1 MEESSQSDKEFEWD
15 HLNIEKKHELCVQ
28 LLKKTKREKSVLFV
42 KNKNLKNTI
51 KNMEIELCKIKDAL
65 RVEECKFL
73 QLYEKLNTKTRERL
87 ESKAREERL
96 SESVDILH
104 SRLQREISRR
114 ELLEEKIK
122 MVRGHLCKG
131 FQVLSMELIEGGKEG
146 FRGWGRE
153 LREGEAPPRIF
164 YTTAQPL
171 NSLFVYRVAWNM
183 ASLSYKSS
191 ENSGFHSIESRCKF

>member
-1 MEESSQSDKEFEWD
+1 MSAQLRSRGWAFHPFSS
-15 HLNIEKKHELCVQ
+15 NAG
-28 LLKKTKREKSVLFV
+28 KTKYVYSIYGDVF
-42 KNKNLKNTI
+42 
-51 KNMEIELCKIKDAL
+51 
-65 RVEECKFL
+65 
-73 QLYEKLNTKTRERL
+73 QRERL

-131 FQVLSMELIEGGKEG
+131 FLVLSMELIEGGKEG

-153 LREGEAPPRIF
+153 LREGEGVGGVGSFGMGRPPPPPRIF
-164 YTTAQPL
+164 YTIAQPL

-191 ENSGFHSIESRCKF
+191 ENSGFHSIESR

>member
-1 MEESSQSDKEFEWD
+1 MSAQLRSRGWAFHPFSS
-15 HLNIEKKHELCVQ
+15 NAG
-28 LLKKTKREKSVLFV
+28 KTKYVYSIYGDVF
-42 KNKNLKNTI
+42 
-51 KNMEIELCKIKDAL
+51 
-65 RVEECKFL
+65 
-73 QLYEKLNTKTRERL
+73 QRERL

-153 LREGEAPPRIF
+153 LKEGEPPPPRIF
-164 YTTAQPL
+164 YTIAQPL

-191 ENSGFHSIESRCKF
+191 ENSGFHSIESR

>member
-1 MEESSQSDKEFEWD
+1 MIKSAVSAQLRSRGWAFHPFSS
-15 HLNIEKKHELCVQ
+15 NAG
-28 LLKKTKREKSVLFV
+28 KTKYVYSIYGDVF
-42 KNKNLKNTI
+42 
-51 KNMEIELCKIKDAL
+51 
-65 RVEECKFL
+65 
-73 QLYEKLNTKTRERL
+73 QRERL

-153 LREGEAPPRIF
+153 LREGEPSPPDF
-164 YTTAQPL
+164 LHHCSTTKLP
-171 NSLFVYRVAWNM
+171 FCV
-183 ASLSYKSS
+183 SS
-191 ENSGFHSIESRCKF
+191 RLEHGIPFI

>member
-1 MEESSQSDKEFEWD
+1 MSAQLRSRGWAFHPFSS
-15 HLNIEKKHELCVQ
+15 NAG
-28 LLKKTKREKSVLFV
+28 KTKYVYSIYGDVF
-42 KNKNLKNTI
+42 
-51 KNMEIELCKIKDAL
+51 
-65 RVEECKFL
+65 
-73 QLYEKLNTKTRERL
+73 QRERL

-131 FQVLSMELIEGGKEG
+131 FLVLSMELIEGGKEG
-146 FRGWGRE
+146 FIGGGSVFLGWG
-153 LREGEAPPRIF
+153 APPPPPRIF
-164 YTTAQPL
+164 YTIAQPL

-191 ENSGFHSIESRCKF
+191 ENSGFHSIESR

>member
-1 MEESSQSDKEFEWD
+1 MSAQLRSRVWAFHPFSS
-15 HLNIEKKHELCVQ
+15 NAG
-28 LLKKTKREKSVLFV
+28 KTKYVYSIYGDVF
-42 KNKNLKNTI
+42 
-51 KNMEIELCKIKDAL
+51 
-65 RVEECKFL
+65 
-73 QLYEKLNTKTRERL
+73 QRERL

-153 LREGEAPPRIF
+153 LREGEPPPRIF
-164 YTTAQPL
+164 YTIAQPL

-183 ASLSYKSS
+183 VSLSYKSS

>member
-1 MEESSQSDKEFEWD
+1 MSAQLRSRGWAFHPFSS
-15 HLNIEKKHELCVQ
+15 NAG
-28 LLKKTKREKSVLFV
+28 KTKYVYSIYGDVL
-42 KNKNLKNTI
+42 
-51 KNMEIELCKIKDAL
+51 
-65 RVEECKFL
+65 
-73 QLYEKLNTKTRERL
+73 QRERL

-153 LREGEAPPRIF
+153 VGEGEPPPDF
-164 YTTAQPL
+164 YTIARPL
-171 NSLFVYRVAWNM
+171 KSLFMYRLTWNM
-183 ASLSYKSS
+183 VSLSYKSS

>member
-1 MEESSQSDKEFEWD
+1 MIKSAVSAQLRSRGWAFHPFSS
-15 HLNIEKKHELCVQ
+15 NAG
-28 LLKKTKREKSVLFV
+28 KTKYVYSIYGDVF
-42 KNKNLKNTI
+42 
-51 KNMEIELCKIKDAL
+51 
-65 RVEECKFL
+65 
-73 QLYEKLNTKTRERL
+73 QRERL

-153 LREGEAPPRIF
+153 LREGEPPPGF
-164 YTTAQPL
+164 FTPL
-171 NSLFVYRVAWNM
+171 LN
-183 ASLSYKSS
+183 
-191 ENSGFHSIESRCKF
+191 H

>member
-1 MEESSQSDKEFEWD
+1 MIKSAGVRPTSFSR
-15 HLNIEKKHELCVQ
+15 LG
-28 LLKKTKREKSVLFV
+28 LKLKYVYSIYGDVL
-42 KNKNLKNTI
+42 
-51 KNMEIELCKIKDAL
+51 
-65 RVEECKFL
+65 
-73 QLYEKLNTKTRERL
+73 QRERL

-131 FQVLSMELIEGGKEG
+131 FLVLSMELIEGGKEG

-153 LREGEAPPRIF
+153 LREGEPPPDF
-164 YTTAQPL
+164 LHHCSTTKLP
-171 NSLFVYRVAWNM
+171 FCV
-183 ASLSYKSS
+183 SS
-191 ENSGFHSIESRCKF
+191 GLEHGIPFI